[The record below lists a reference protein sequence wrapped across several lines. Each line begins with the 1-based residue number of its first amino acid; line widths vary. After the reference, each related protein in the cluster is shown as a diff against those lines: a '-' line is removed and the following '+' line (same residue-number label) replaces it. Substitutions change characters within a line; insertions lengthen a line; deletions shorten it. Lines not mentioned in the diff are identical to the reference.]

1 MYCNNNKYVISSHGR
16 HWLYLLALCNN
27 FPWQI
32 IRDNL
37 ACNGHENI
45 RDRGDT
51 VTVYPTEF
59 HVRMSRLFAE
69 NVAAWKTQFPLSLI
83 TFWPSPYA
91 ERRWPRRIVGADRG
105 KSLLNNRAETLQLPR
120 GSRGAGWLH
129 LVFNDISTNYMPR
142 VFVCL
147 FVCLLNTRLLIQ

>member
-1 MYCNNNKYVISSHGR
+1 MIFNVLCQQYIILSHGR
-16 HWLYLLALCNN
+16 HWLYLLALYNY

-37 ACNGHENI
+37 ATSATKIFAIEEA
-45 RDRGDT
+45 DT

-147 FVCLLNTRLLIQ
+147 FVEHAN